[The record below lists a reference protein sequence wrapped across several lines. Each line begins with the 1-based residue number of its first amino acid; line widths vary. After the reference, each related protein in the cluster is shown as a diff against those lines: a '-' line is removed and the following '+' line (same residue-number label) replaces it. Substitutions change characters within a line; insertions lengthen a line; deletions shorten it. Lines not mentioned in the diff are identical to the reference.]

1 MKLTNKCSIDR
12 RESRLVSTIKELFVL
27 RFPNKELLFLLLSK
41 LTSTIFFCLINVRN
55 GIEKNI

>member
-41 LTSTIFFCLINVRN
+41 LTSTMFFV
-55 GIEKNI
+55 